1 MNGARLRYRAVLM
14 TAWSFVIGVIP
25 LALATGAGSGAM
37 KAIGICTM
45 SGMLMSTLVGIVFV
59 PSLYA
64 IFQRLRERW
73 SSR

>member
-1 MNGARLRYRAVLM
+1 
-14 TAWSFVIGVIP
+14 
-25 LALATGAGSGAM
+25 M

-64 IFQRLRERW
+64 IFQGLREKVRSRREGARW
-73 SSR
+73 AEFML

>member
-1 MNGARLRYRAVLM
+1 
-14 TAWSFVIGVIP
+14 
-25 LALATGAGSGAM
+25 M

-64 IFQRLRERW
+64 IFQRLREKF
-73 SSR
+73 SS